1 MSPQVGEVSAGV
13 AARRA
18 LVGLL
23 ARVHAHVAFEVVE
36 VRGRVE
42 AVQAAVGFLLRVGVG
57 VAGQVV
63 GVVGQEGA
71 VRAAVQIG
79 ATLTTPG
86 SPRHGR
92 AARRPGSIFGEQI
105 QRATTTH
112 LSSVALPLPLGL
124 VALQVGLLQ
133 GEATH
138 PAAQGEEEDGER
150 GRGRAEAPKRLEV
163 T

>member
-1 MSPQVGEVSAGV
+1 METNKHF
-13 AARRA
+13 A
-18 LVGLL
+18 LLFQHKIHL
-23 ARVHAHVAFEVVE
+23 EKCSTSDDKNRNNF
-36 VRGRVE
+36 RK
-42 AVQAAVGFLLRVGVG
+42 
-57 VAGQVV
+57 
-63 GVVGQEGA
+63 
-71 VRAAVQIG
+71 
-79 ATLTTPG
+79 TY
-86 SPRHGR
+86 
-92 AARRPGSIFGEQI
+92 
-105 QRATTTH
+105 